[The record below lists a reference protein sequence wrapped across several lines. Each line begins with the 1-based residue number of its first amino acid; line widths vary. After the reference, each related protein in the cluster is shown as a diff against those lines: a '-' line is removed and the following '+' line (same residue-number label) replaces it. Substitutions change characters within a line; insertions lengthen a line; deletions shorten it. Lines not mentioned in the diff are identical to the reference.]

1 MYVDPIPTDLT
12 AVHELLAETLDI
24 ASDSAVQFE
33 YGLAIFPRTGRFDAP
48 VFGAM
53 TCGGESTTLTYRL
66 LQCLDGFPLWL
77 SGRVPA
83 TIEDGMTTSTGRS
96 LPAGLSDQ
104 AVLHLQVNLGI
115 GTSLEDVARTQRLVA
130 SLFAGDLTAPLIFL
144 AETKPPGWP
153 G

>member
-1 MYVDPIPTDLT
+1 MNVDPIPTNLT
-12 AVHELLAETLDI
+12 AVHELLAETLDT
-24 ASDSAVQFE
+24 ASDSAVEFG

-48 VFGAM
+48 VFGVL

-83 TIEDGMTTSTGRS
+83 TMEDAMTTCTGRS

-104 AVLHLQVNLGI
+104 AVLHLQVNLRI
-115 GTSLEDVARTQRLVA
+115 GASLDDEGRTQRLEA

-144 AETKPPGWP
+144 TETRPAGWP
-153 G
+153 R